1 MINSQFKRLSSYFGK
16 PWITEVVSES
26 LFEHPKCHI
35 WGLAS
40 PKLTV
45 ALWANIFMGV
55 FFTDTTGFKIVVIL
69 NAMIFAFTTF
79 VKNTPL
85 WVKNASR
92 VWKKNIFQISHLTFG
107 MLQAAKYPIYD
118 STFTFP
124 FFIMYFRLSWP
135 FFIYLEYLHAKKM
148 TDKVEIS
155 IWNIWM

>member
-1 MINSQFKRLSSYFGK
+1 MTQIQKLAKIVLEHDKFTIQTSFMSYFWQALNHRSGLR
-16 PWITEVVSES
+16 IF
-26 LFEHPKCHI
+26 FEHPKCHI

-85 WVKNASR
+85 YGKLAS
-92 VWKKNIFQISHLTFG
+92 
-107 MLQAAKYPIYD
+107 
-118 STFTFP
+118 
-124 FFIMYFRLSWP
+124 
-135 FFIYLEYLHAKKM
+135 
-148 TDKVEIS
+148 KV
-155 IWNIWM
+155 